1 MPLESSAVGPIQL
14 FFLLRGATPC
24 LRLVLAV
31 ADAPYAG
38 PGPPTRRPAR
48 KQVLCSYLSHE
59 LPKSR
64 VYLETLAWKS
74 LGICLVITTIV
85 GNIPKSRPCPGSGI
99 RSTLHPV
106 PNLAGITSTGS
117 SPICS
122 GASLL
127 LLSGTHRLFY
137 LKACLDVSFH

>member
-38 PGPPTRRPAR
+38 PGPPTHLPAR

-85 GNIPKSRPCPGSGI
+85 GNILKVDRVQDLVYAVLFILSRTSQESPRQEALRSAQELRFSFCPAL
-99 RSTLHPV
+99 TD
-106 PNLAGITSTGS
+106 S
-117 SPICS
+117 SIP
-122 GASLL
+122 
-127 LLSGTHRLFY
+127 RL
-137 LKACLDVSFH
+137 VWM